1 MEKLKEKDRRI
12 ILGIFQYLGVKAEIK
27 YMKRIGIRNTF
38 NIRPLKVV
46 LRSEEEVEKI
56 LANVWILKDGEFID
70 EFSITENLTEEER
83 KTIKEMNAE
92 AKERTTKENKAWV
105 IWRVRKKAGFYI
117 KKIVLN

>member
-1 MEKLKEKDRRI
+1 
-12 ILGIFQYLGVKAEIK
+12 
-27 YMKRIGIRNTF
+27 MKRIDIRKALCCSKEWGRN
-38 NIRPLKVV
+38 R
-46 LRSEEEVEKI
+46 
-56 LANVWILKDGEFID
+56 KDFSKSLEIERYID
-70 EFSITENLTEEER
+70 EFSITEDLTEEER